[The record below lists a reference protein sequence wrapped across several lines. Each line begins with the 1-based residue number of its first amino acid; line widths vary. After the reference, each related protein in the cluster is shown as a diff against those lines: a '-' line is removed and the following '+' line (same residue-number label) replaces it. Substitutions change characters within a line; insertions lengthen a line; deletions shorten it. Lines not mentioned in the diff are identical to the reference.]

1 MTQYLM
7 NSISKPY
14 RVDSNSKEG
23 GILLY
28 ITEGIISKSIPD
40 SLNSN
45 NLEYLLVEINLRKKK
60 WLLVCCYNPHKK
72 F

>member
-45 NLEYLLVEINLRKKK
+45 NLEYFLVEINLRKKK

>member
-45 NLEYLLVEINLRKKK
+45 NLEYLLVETKLGKNEMTSSF
-60 WLLVCCYNPHKK
+60 LLQ
-72 F
+72 FS

>member
-1 MTQYLM
+1 M

-45 NLEYLLVEINLRKKK
+45 NLEYFLVEINLRKKK

>member
-1 MTQYLM
+1 M

-45 NLEYLLVEINLRKKK
+45 SLEYLLVEINLRKKK

>member
-28 ITEGIISKSIPD
+28 ITEGIISKSVPD

>member
-1 MTQYLM
+1 MT
-7 NSISKPY
+7 SISKPY
-14 RVDSNSKEG
+14 RVDSNSKGG

>member
-1 MTQYLM
+1 M